1 MMRRGLAVLAALM
14 LCAGCAATPAPASA
28 APQAVS
34 SSAAVSAPAAPDPAP
49 SQSESPAPPAIQIEY
64 PLLVTSL
71 GQSTDGLLVRE
82 MLSDLKA
89 DFTYETVV
97 PPERLSDY
105 RTVLLAVGASA
116 KALGGLGMTTEAEF
130 DRCKALLAA
139 LPPESTVILVRLG
152 DSASQDSLTAALL
165 ELALPYA
172 DMLLITQN
180 SDRDGALAAFAA
192 EQGIACSV
200 SGSVRQMIEA
210 LGALIFPPEPA
221 Q

>member
-1 MMRRGLAVLAALM
+1 MMRRGLAVIAALM
-14 LCAGCAATPAPASA
+14 LCAGCAAPPEPPAP
-28 APQAVS
+28 QTVS
-34 SSAAVSAPAAPDPAP
+34 SSAVQAQEASDPTP
-49 SQSESPAPPAIQIEY
+49 SQSASSAPPAVEIEY

-97 PPERLSDY
+97 PPEKLRDY
-105 RTVLLAVGASA
+105 KTVLLAVGASA
-116 KALGGLGMTTEAEF
+116 KALGGLGLTTEVEF

-139 LPPESTVILVRLG
+139 LEPESTVILVRLG

-165 ELALPYA
+165 ELALPYS

-180 SDRDGALAAFAA
+180 SDRDGALATLAA
-192 EQGIACSV
+192 GQGIACSV
-200 SGSVRQMIEA
+200 SGTVRQMAEA
-210 LGALIFPPEPA
+210 LGMLIFPSKPA